1 MNENEGSDP
10 NGNEKHKQ
18 DAVEGSVSRVPNSS
32 IPEAARAQ
40 LQSDDST
47 AGADQG
53 VEQRGQSDQTSDG
66 SAEGTVTFTGAQ
78 VEAFMH
84 SGPLPAVSEFA
95 GYNQVLPG
103 AADRILSM
111 AEKSLDMEVSD
122 RQREGENKR
131 ANQDDENWALKV
143 AAFGFTFLPWMGF
156 LVSAFSAAMG
166 QQAASTIAALVGAVT
181 AGPQMIEAV
190 KKKRK

>member
-1 MNENEGSDP
+1 MNQSEGSDP
-10 NGNEKHKQ
+10 DGNEKHEQ
-18 DAVEGSVSRVPNSS
+18 GAVEGSVPGVPDSG
-32 IPEAARAQ
+32 IPEGSGAQ
-40 LQSDDST
+40 LQSDDGT

-66 SAEGTVTFTGAQ
+66 SAERTVTVTGAQ
-78 VEAFMH
+78 FEAFMH

-122 RQREGENKR
+122 RQREGEDKR

-143 AAFGFTFLPWMGF
+143 AAFGFTFLPWVGF

-166 QQAASTIAALVGAVT
+166 QPAASTIAALVGAVT

>member
-1 MNENEGSDP
+1 MNQNEGSDP
-10 NGNEKHKQ
+10 NGNEKHEQ
-18 DAVEGSVSRVPNSS
+18 DAVEGSVSRVSDS
-32 IPEAARAQ
+32 GIPEAARAQ
-40 LQSDDST
+40 LQSDDGT

-53 VEQRGQSDQTSDG
+53 VEQRGQSDQTGDG
-66 SAEGTVTFTGAQ
+66 SAERTMTVTETQ
-78 VEAFMH
+78 VAAFMH

-111 AEKSLDMEVSD
+111 AEKSLDMEISD
-122 RQREGENKR
+122 RQREGESKR
-131 ANQDDENWALKV
+131 ANQDDENWAMKV

-166 QQAASTIAALVGAVT
+166 QSAASAIAALIGAVT
-181 AGPQMIEAV
+181 AGPQIIEAV